1 MGKGATMNPNALI
14 AQPLLAKTFAPFGDV
29 IEAAE
34 PYRTI
39 NYGHTLRFDSGA
51 TLDLDA
57 KNGRPGVSIFRAA
70 PLPAPISIEV
80 MERHPLSSQAFYPLS
95 PNPYLVVVAPKG
107 TFDPS
112 KICAFLA
119 APEQGV
125 NYHPGVWHHY
135 LLALHTISD
144 FLVIDRLGE
153 GENCDEVKLENGPSV
168 HLEPSL

>member
-1 MGKGATMNPNALI
+1 MNPSALI

-29 IEAAE
+29 LDTKGQ
-34 PYRTI
+34 PDTI
-39 NYGHTLRFDSGA
+39 NYGHTMRFDTGA

-57 KNGRPGVSIFRAA
+57 NHGRSGVSIFRST
-70 PLPAPISIEV
+70 PLPDPISIEV

-95 PNPYLVVVAPKG
+95 QNPYLVVVAPKG
-107 TFDPS
+107 EFDPV

-135 LLALHTISD
+135 LLALYGVSD
-144 FLVIDRLGE
+144 FLVIDRLGP
-153 GENCDEVKLENGPSV
+153 GDNCQETRLSTPLVVEIPQ
-168 HLEPSL
+168 